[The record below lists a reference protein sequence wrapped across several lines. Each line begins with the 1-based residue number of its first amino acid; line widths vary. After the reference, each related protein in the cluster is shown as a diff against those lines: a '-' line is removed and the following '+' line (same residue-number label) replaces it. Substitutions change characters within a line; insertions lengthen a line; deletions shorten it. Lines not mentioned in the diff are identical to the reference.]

1 MPQSLAQIYLHIVF
15 STKNREPLIS
25 AEVQP
30 RLHAYLAG
38 AGNAIACPVIIVG
51 GVADHV
57 HLLMRLSRTI
67 TIADALKSLKS
78 ESSKW
83 MKSDADCP
91 DFAWQAGYG
100 VFSVSASHVEA
111 VTEYI
116 RKQPEHHQRRDFKEE
131 FRELLKR
138 YHVTYDEAYVWD

>member
-1 MPQSLAQIYLHIVF
+1 MPQSLAQIYLHVVF

-38 AGNAIACPVIIVG
+38 AGNAISCPVVIAG
-51 GVADHV
+51 GMADHV
-57 HLLMRLSRTI
+57 HLLVRLSRTLSVS
-67 TIADALKSLKS
+67 DALKAFKA

-83 MKSDADCP
+83 MKSDAACP
-91 DFAWQAGYG
+91 GFVWQAGYG

-116 RKQPEHHQRRDFKEE
+116 RRQPEHHRRRDFKEE

-138 YHVTYDEAYVWD
+138 YQVTYDEAYVWD

>member
-25 AEVQP
+25 GDTLP

-38 AGNAIACPVIIVG
+38 AGNAIGCPVVIVG

-57 HLLMRLSRTI
+57 HLLLRLSRSI
-67 TIADALKSLKS
+67 TISDTLKSLKT

-83 MKSDADCP
+83 MKSAAACP
-91 DFAWQAGYG
+91 GFAWQAGYG
-100 VFSVSASHVEA
+100 VFSVSASHV
-111 VTEYI
+111 
-116 RKQPEHHQRRDFKEE
+116 
-131 FRELLKR
+131 
-138 YHVTYDEAYVWD
+138 